1 MIIIIW
7 DFRNLLCRDRLSFRH
22 LFDTMKEKK
31 KGVSL
36 MERKKHCLITGG
48 SRGIGAATAYRFAQ
62 EGYKVTFFYRSDDE
76 SAQYTRQKIMNLTYD
91 CLAYKVDVRDLDAV
105 EAAVKE
111 AVDTFGPVDVLIS
124 NAGVSKIELLT
135 KTDPEEWNRIMDT
148 NIGGLYNLVH
158 TILPSMISRHSG
170 NIVTVSSMWGQTG
183 ASCEVAYSTSKA
195 AIIGFTKALAQ
206 EVGPSNIRVNCVA
219 PGVIDTEMN
228 AVLDDETREALSEET
243 PLCRIG
249 TAEEV
254 ADAIFYLAEDT
265 SSFITGQVLGVNGG
279 YIT

>member
-1 MIIIIW
+1 MGN
-7 DFRNLLCRDRLSFRH
+7 R
-22 LFDTMKEKK
+22 
-31 KGVSL
+31 
-36 MERKKHCLITGG
+36 KHCLITGG

-62 EGYKVTFFYRSDDE
+62 AGYKVTFFYRADDD
-76 SAQYTRQKIMNLTYD
+76 SAEYTRQKIHALTYD
-91 CLAYKVDVRDLDAV
+91 VLAYQVDVCDLDAV

-111 AVDTFGPVDVLIS
+111 AVDTFGPVDVLVS
-124 NAGVSKIELLT
+124 NAGVSTIELFT
-135 KTDPEEWNRIMDT
+135 NTTPSEWNRIMDT
-148 NIGGLYNLVH
+148 NIGGLYNLTH

-170 NIVTVSSMWGQTG
+170 SIVTVSSMWGVCG
-183 ASCEVAYSTSKA
+183 ASCEVCYSTSKA

-228 AVLDDETREALSEET
+228 AVLDDETRDALCEET

-249 TAEEV
+249 TPEEV
-254 ADAIFYLAEDT
+254 ADAIFYLAEDN

>member
-1 MIIIIW
+1 
-7 DFRNLLCRDRLSFRH
+7 
-22 LFDTMKEKK
+22 
-31 KGVSL
+31 
-36 MERKKHCLITGG
+36 MENRKHCLITGG

-62 EGYKVTFFYRSDDE
+62 AGYKVTFFYRSDEE
-76 SAQYTRQKIMNLTYD
+76 SAQYTRQKIQKLTYD

-105 EAAVKE
+105 QSAVQE
-111 AVDTFGPVDVLIS
+111 AVDTFGPIDVLVS
-124 NAGVSKIELLT
+124 NAGISRIELFT
-135 KTDPEEWNRIMDT
+135 KTTPTEWNRIMDT

-158 TILPSMISRHSG
+158 TVLPSMISRHSG
-170 NIVTVSSMWGQTG
+170 SIVTVSSMWGVCG

-228 AVLDDETREALSEET
+228 ALLDDETRAELCEET

-249 TAEEV
+249 NAEEV
-254 ADAIFYLAEDT
+254 ADAIFYLAEENA
-265 SSFITGQVLGVNGG
+265 SFITGQVLGVNGG
-279 YIT
+279 FIT